1 MMIWLIYVNV
11 GQLTRC
17 KVGPVVKRRRT
28 EQASHTGYR
37 ATPEAC
43 AGCQLYNCALCD
55 GLDHESRAR
64 LAAVVD
70 RFEMPAGEILAK
82 EGEPSTHVI
91 AVIDGAVMSYKELP
105 RSRRQVTR
113 FYFPGDLVA
122 LSGSAARADVT
133 IKAITPVVVCRVGR
147 DALRRLCRGHPEL
160 ANRLLDLGGDE
171 AAAARGHLLLLG
183 RKSALEKVA
192 SFLVELACR
201 TGREG
206 VIATEI
212 TLPMVHRDIADYLG
226 LKAETVSRMFTR
238 LKAAGMVDSPKLGH
252 FVLSDWRALSVLAGT
267 MPEPAATYPSRSRAP
282 SSHASTASARGRRS
296 KKSPGADAGSR

>member
-1 MMIWLIYVNV
+1 M
-11 GQLTRC
+11 TPC
-17 KVGPVVKRRRT
+17 KVGPVVKRQRT
-28 EQASHTGYR
+28 EQTSHIGYR
-37 ATPEAC
+37 ATPKAC
-43 AGCQLYNCALCD
+43 AGCPLYNCALCD

-64 LAAVVD
+64 LGAVVD
-70 RFEMPAGEILAK
+70 RFEVPAGEILAK
-82 EGEPSTHVI
+82 EGEPSAHVI

-160 ANRLLDLGGDE
+160 ADRLLDLGGDE
-171 AAAARGHLLLLG
+171 AAAAREHMLLLG

-212 TLPMVHRDIADYLG
+212 ALPMVRSDIADYLG
-226 LKAETVSRMFTR
+226 LKVETVSRMFTR
-238 LKAAGMVDSPKLGH
+238 LKAADMVDLPKPGH
-252 FVLSDWRALSVLAGT
+252 VVLSDWRALSILAGT
-267 MPEPAATYPSRSRAP
+267 MPRPAPTRPSRSSAP
-282 SSHASTASARGRRS
+282 SSRVSKAGVRRAPGYALTARKGHW
-296 KKSPGADAGSR
+296 PGF